1 MKKSFKKLG
10 FVSLAASSVLLGSMN
25 ATDLETYAALQKP
38 SHVFG
43 NYAKKDSGETHHTTT
58 STLAPKDSN
67 PSTPQQEQQQAKSTA
82 TSDSQEA
89 KTLETTANTDQTTAT
104 TDKAYTTSTDSSV
117 KSVAENVES
126 DNTTVQGDEKTLEK
140 AVDQVQADATSKDFN
155 ETTFTT
161 DQKAEQAAEQNLQK
175 AENKLKTDE
184 GALDSALQQ
193 QQAKS
198 TATSDSQEAKT
209 LETTAN
215 TDQTTATTDKAYTTS
230 TDSSVKSVAENVES
244 DNTTVQGDEK
254 TLEKAVDQVQADAT
268 SKDFNETTF
277 TTDQKAEQAAE
288 QNLQKAENKLK
299 TDEGALDSALQQQQ
313 AKNTL
318 IKDTATVKGFN
329 SVSVS
334 AMDTTLSGVKTMYQQ
349 TETIST
355 LLSGNSGLGS
365 VISNAQGL
373 SSAFSALESAQNTL
387 KGYLDSSS
395 ATIGQLTNGSNAVVG
410 ALDQAIAQVDTA
422 LADLAANVAD
432 TPKTQ
437 AATLVTADNST
448 TNSTTTDA
456 INFLS
461 ALKNNLTAQKD
472 AFMNVHKNIQTAVAQ
487 AQATYKPS
495 VMNTNNYGQMYGVDA
510 MAGYK
515 WFFGKT
521 KRFGFRTYGYY
532 SYNHANLSF
541 VGSQL
546 GIMEG
551 ASQVNNFTYGVGF
564 DALYNFYESKEGY
577 NTAGLFMGFGLGGD
591 SFIVQGE
598 SYLKSQM
605 NICNNTAGCS
615 ASMNTSYFQM
625 PVEFGFR
632 SNFSKHSGIE
642 VGFKLP
648 LFTNQFYKERSVDE
662 SVDVFYKRNFSIYFN
677 YMINF

>member
-10 FVSLAASSVLLGSMN
+10 FVSLAASGVLLGSMN
-25 ATDLETYAALQKP
+25 ATDLQTYAALQKP

-43 NYAKKDSGETHHTTT
+43 NYAKKD
-58 STLAPKDSN
+58 KDSKLTSDS
-67 PSTPQQEQQQAKSTA
+67 PTQQQAQTQAQNTA
-82 TSDSQEA
+82 SSDSKEA
-89 KTLETTANTDQTTAT
+89 TTLENTASTDNTTAT
-104 TDKAYTTSTDSSV
+104 TDEAYTTSTDTT
-117 KSVAENVES
+117 VADAAKQVET
-126 DNTTVQGDEKTLEK
+126 DNTAVQNDEKTLK
-140 AVDQVQADATSKDFN
+140 TDVAKVQADASAKDFD
-155 ETTFTT
+155 ETTF
-161 DQKAEQAAEQNLQK
+161 KADQAAEQT
-175 AENKLKTDE
+175 AEK
-184 GALDSALQQ
+184 ALQQ
-193 QQAKS
+193 AESK
-198 TATSDSQEAKT
+198 
-209 LETTAN
+209 LN
-215 TDQTTATTDKAYTTS
+215 TDQQTLNTALQDQTKTPTPS
-230 TDSSVKSVAENVES
+230 TPPTKEEPKHTASSGTPSASGSSVASQL
-244 DNTTVQGDEK
+244 T
-254 TLEKAVDQVQADAT
+254 
-268 SKDFNETTF
+268 
-277 TTDQKAEQAAE
+277 
-288 QNLQKAENKLK
+288 
-299 TDEGALDSALQQQQ
+299 
-313 AKNTL
+313 
-318 IKDTATVKGFN
+318 KDTTMVNNFK

-334 AMDTTLSGVKTMYQQ
+334 GMNTTLSGVETMSKQ
-349 TETIST
+349 TATIST
-355 LLSGNSGLGS
+355 LLSGNPSLGS
-365 VISNAQGL
+365 VIPNAQGL
-373 SSAFSALESAQNTL
+373 SNAFSALESAQNTL
-387 KGYLDSSS
+387 KGYLNSSS

-410 ALDQAIAQVDTA
+410 ALDKAINQVDMA
-422 LADLAANVAD
+422 LSDLSATD
-432 TPKTQ
+432 TQKTQ
-437 AATLVTADNST
+437 AVTLATTGSST
-448 TNSTTTDA
+448 TTTDA

-461 ALKNNLTAQKD
+461 ALKNNLMAQKD

-487 AQATYKPS
+487 AQATYTPS
-495 VMNTNNYGQMYGVDA
+495 VINTNNYGQMYGVDA

-521 KRFGFRTYGYY
+521 KRFGFRSYGYY

-577 NTAGLFMGFGLGGD
+577 NTAGLFLGFGLGGD

-605 NICNNTAGCS
+605 QICNNTAGCS

-648 LFTNQFYKERSVDE
+648 LFTNQFYKERGVDG

>member
-10 FVSLAASSVLLGSMN
+10 FFSLATSSVLLGSMN

-38 SHVFG
+38 SHVFS
-43 NYAKKDSGETHHTTT
+43 NYAEKESGSTNGSGKDSSGTTHTTKNETPDSSTPPAKKDDTSGSGSDKDQHTASSGSGSDKDQHTASAPTPSASSVASQLVKDTTT
-58 STLAPKDSN
+58 VN
-67 PSTPQQEQQQAKSTA
+67 
-82 TSDSQEA
+82 
-89 KTLETTANTDQTTAT
+89 
-104 TDKAYTTSTDSSV
+104 
-117 KSVAENVES
+117 
-126 DNTTVQGDEKTLEK
+126 
-140 AVDQVQADATSKDFN
+140 
-155 ETTFTT
+155 
-161 DQKAEQAAEQNLQK
+161 NLK
-175 AENKLKTDE
+175 
-184 GALDSALQQ
+184 
-193 QQAKS
+193 
-198 TATSDSQEAKT
+198 
-209 LETTAN
+209 
-215 TDQTTATTDKAYTTS
+215 
-230 TDSSVKSVAENVES
+230 
-244 DNTTVQGDEK
+244 
-254 TLEKAVDQVQADAT
+254 
-268 SKDFNETTF
+268 
-277 TTDQKAEQAAE
+277 
-288 QNLQKAENKLK
+288 
-299 TDEGALDSALQQQQ
+299 
-313 AKNTL
+313 
-318 IKDTATVKGFN
+318 

-334 AMDTTLSGVKTMYQQ
+334 GMNTTLSGVETMSQQ
-349 TETIST
+349 SATIGNLLNSST
-355 LLSGNSGLGS
+355 DLSS
-365 VISNAQGL
+365 VIPNAQGL

-387 KGYLDSSS
+387 KGYLNSSS

-410 ALDQAIAQVDTA
+410 ALDKAINQVDMA
-422 LADLAANVAD
+422 LADLSATD
-432 TPKTQ
+432 TQKMQ
-437 AATLVTADNST
+437 AVTLATTGSST

-456 INFLS
+456 INFLN
-461 ALKNNLTAQKD
+461 ALKNNLMAQKD

-487 AQATYKPS
+487 AQATYTPS
-495 VMNTNNYGQMYGVDA
+495 VINTNNYGQMYGVDA

-577 NTAGLFMGFGLGGD
+577 NTAGLFVGFGLGGD

-605 NICNNTAGCS
+605 HICNNTAGCS
-615 ASMNTSYFQM
+615 VSMNTSYFQM

-648 LFTNQFYKERSVDE
+648 LFTNQFYKERGVDG

>member
-10 FVSLAASSVLLGSMN
+10 FFSLATSSVLLGSMN
-25 ATDLETYAALQKP
+25 ATDLETYAALQKS

-43 NYAKKDSGETHHTTT
+43 NYAEKDKDSKLT
-58 STLAPKDSN
+58 SDS
-67 PSTPQQEQQQAKSTA
+67 PTQQQAQTQAQNTA
-82 TSDSQEA
+82 SSDSKEA
-89 KTLETTANTDQTTAT
+89 TTLENTAT
-104 TDKAYTTSTDSSV
+104 TDSQTATTDETYTTSTDTT
-117 KSVAENVES
+117 VAGAAKQVET
-126 DNTTVQGDEKTLEK
+126 DNTAVQNDEKTLK
-140 AVDQVQADATSKDFN
+140 TDVAKVQADASTKDFD
-155 ETTFTT
+155 ETTFKA
-161 DQKAEQAAEQNLQK
+161 DQQAEQTAATDLQK
-175 AENKLKTDE
+175 AEKTFDT
-184 GALDSALQQ
+184 DQ
-193 QQAKS
+193 S
-198 TATSDSQEAKT
+198 T
-209 LETTAN
+209 LN
-215 TDQTTATTDKAYTTS
+215 TDLQDQTKTPTPPAKKDETS
-230 TDSSVKSVAENVES
+230 GTPSASGSSVASQL
-244 DNTTVQGDEK
+244 T
-254 TLEKAVDQVQADAT
+254 
-268 SKDFNETTF
+268 
-277 TTDQKAEQAAE
+277 
-288 QNLQKAENKLK
+288 
-299 TDEGALDSALQQQQ
+299 
-313 AKNTL
+313 
-318 IKDTATVKGFN
+318 KDTTMVNNLK

-334 AMDTTLSGVKTMYQQ
+334 GMNTTLSGVETMSKQ
-349 TETIST
+349 TATIST
-355 LLSGNSGLGS
+355 LLSGNPSLGS
-365 VISNAQGL
+365 VIPNAQGL

-410 ALDQAIAQVDTA
+410 ALDKAINQVDMA
-422 LADLAANVAD
+422 LADLSAAD
-432 TPKTQ
+432 TQKTQ
-437 AATLVTADNST
+437 AVVLVAASDSAT
-448 TNSTTTDA
+448 TTTDA
-456 INFLS
+456 INFLN

-487 AQATYKPS
+487 AQATYTPS
-495 VMNTNNYGQMYGVDA
+495 VINTNNYGQMYGVDA

-521 KRFGFRTYGYY
+521 KRFGFRSYGYY

-577 NTAGLFMGFGLGGD
+577 NTAGLFLGFGLGGD

-605 NICNNTAGCS
+605 QICNNTAGCS

-648 LFTNQFYKERSVDE
+648 LFTNQFYKERGVDG

>member
-43 NYAKKDSGETHHTTT
+43 NYAEKEKGKEESSKKEGNKSQTPSGFTQGGSKGKDDSGNT
-58 STLAPKDSN
+58 
-67 PSTPQQEQQQAKSTA
+67 STPQQQAQTQASN
-82 TSDSQEA
+82 DSQKA
-89 KTLETTANTDQTTAT
+89 TTLENTAATDSQTAT
-104 TDKAYTTSTDSSV
+104 TDETYTNSSDAT
-117 KSVAENVES
+117 VASAAKQVET
-126 DNTTVQGDEKTLEK
+126 DNTAVQSAEQTLKTDVAK
-140 AVDQVQADATSKDFN
+140 VQADASAKDFD
-155 ETTFTT
+155 ETTFTN
-161 DQKAEQAAEQNLQK
+161 DQKAEQTAETNLQK
-175 AENKLKTDE
+175 AENNFTNDQNTLNT
-184 GALDSALQQ
+184 ALQDQ
-193 QQAKS
+193 TPSTPLAPTTPPAKK
-198 TATSDSQEAKT
+198 D
-209 LETTAN
+209 ETTGG
-215 TDQTTATTDKAYTTS
+215 TGGS
-230 TDSSVKSVAENVES
+230 TVAS
-244 DNTTVQGDEK
+244 QLT
-254 TLEKAVDQVQADAT
+254 
-268 SKDFNETTF
+268 
-277 TTDQKAEQAAE
+277 
-288 QNLQKAENKLK
+288 
-299 TDEGALDSALQQQQ
+299 
-313 AKNTL
+313 
-318 IKDTATVKGFN
+318 KDTAMVNNLK

-334 AMDTTLSGVKTMYQQ
+334 AMNTTLSGVETMSKQ
-349 TETIST
+349 TATISA
-355 LLSGNSGLGS
+355 LLSGNPSLGS
-365 VISNAQGL
+365 VITNAQGL

-410 ALDQAIAQVDTA
+410 ALDKAINQVDIA
-422 LADLAANVAD
+422 LADLATAD
-432 TPKTQ
+432 TQKTQ
-437 AATLVTADNST
+437 AVALATASDSAT
-448 TNSTTTDA
+448 TTTDA
-456 INFLS
+456 INFLN
-461 ALKNNLTAQKD
+461 ALKTNLMAQKD
-472 AFMNVHKNIQTAVAQ
+472 AFMSVHKNIQTAVAQ
-487 AQATYKPS
+487 AQATYTPN
-495 VMNTNNYGQMYGVDA
+495 VINTNNYGQMYGVDA

-521 KRFGFRTYGYY
+521 KRFGFRSYGYY

-577 NTAGLFMGFGLGGD
+577 NTAGLFLGFGLGGD

-605 NICNNTAGCS
+605 HICNNTAGCS

-648 LFTNQFYKERSVDE
+648 LFTNQFYKERGVDG

>member
-10 FVSLAASSVLLGSMN
+10 FFSLATSSVLLGSMN
-25 ATDLETYAALQKP
+25 ATDLETYAALQKS

-43 NYAKKDSGETHHTTT
+43 NYAEKDKE
-58 STLAPKDSN
+58 DS
-67 PSTPQQEQQQAKSTA
+67 KS
-82 TSDSQEA
+82 TSDSPTQQQTQTQAQNTASSSTPTPPTKEEPKHTASSGTPAPETPPA
-89 KTLETTANTDQTTAT
+89 KKDETSGIPSA
-104 TDKAYTTSTDSSV
+104 SGSSV
-117 KSVAENVES
+117 A
-126 DNTTVQGDEKTLEK
+126 
-140 AVDQVQADATSKDFN
+140 
-155 ETTFTT
+155 
-161 DQKAEQAAEQNLQK
+161 
-175 AENKLKTDE
+175 
-184 GALDSALQQ
+184 
-193 QQAKS
+193 
-198 TATSDSQEAKT
+198 SQLT
-209 LETTAN
+209 
-215 TDQTTATTDKAYTTS
+215 
-230 TDSSVKSVAENVES
+230 
-244 DNTTVQGDEK
+244 
-254 TLEKAVDQVQADAT
+254 
-268 SKDFNETTF
+268 
-277 TTDQKAEQAAE
+277 
-288 QNLQKAENKLK
+288 
-299 TDEGALDSALQQQQ
+299 
-313 AKNTL
+313 
-318 IKDTATVKGFN
+318 KDTTMVNNLK

-334 AMDTTLSGVKTMYQQ
+334 GMNTTLSGVETMSKQ
-349 TETIST
+349 TATISN
-355 LLSGNSGLGS
+355 LLSGNPNLGS
-365 VISNAQGL
+365 VIPNAQGL
-373 SSAFSALESAQNTL
+373 NSAFSALESAQNTL

-395 ATIGQLTNGSNAVVG
+395 ATIGQLINGSNAVVG
-410 ALDQAIAQVDTA
+410 ALDKAINQVDMA
-422 LADLAANVAD
+422 LADLSAAD
-432 TPKTQ
+432 TQKTQ
-437 AATLVTADNST
+437 AVTLATTGSST

-461 ALKNNLTAQKD
+461 TLKNNLMAQKD

-487 AQATYKPS
+487 AQATYTPS
-495 VMNTNNYGQMYGVDA
+495 VINTNNYGQMYGVDA

-521 KRFGFRTYGYY
+521 KRFGFRSYGYY

-577 NTAGLFMGFGLGGD
+577 NTAGLFLGFGLGGD

-605 NICNNTAGCS
+605 HICNDTVGCS

-648 LFTNQFYKERSVDE
+648 LFTNQFYKERGVDG

>member
-38 SHVFG
+38 LHVFG
-43 NYAKKDSGETHHTTT
+43 NYAKKSNKGSELSSDSLT
-58 STLAPKDSN
+58 
-67 PSTPQQEQQQAKSTA
+67 QQQAQNTA
-82 TSDSQEA
+82 QSDTTQA
-89 KTLETTANTDQTTAT
+89 TTLENTAT
-104 TDKAYTTSTDSSV
+104 TDNATATTDQTYTKSTDATVAKAAQSV
-117 KSVAENVES
+117 ET
-126 DNTTVQGDEKTLEK
+126 DNTAVQNNEKTLEN
-140 AVDQVQADATSKDFN
+140 AVAQVKKDADAKDFD
-155 ETTFTT
+155 ETTFQA
-161 DQKAEQAAEQNLQK
+161 DQQAEQTAETNLQK
-175 AENKLKTDE
+175 AENQLTNDQN
-184 GALDSALQQ
+184 A
-193 QQAKS
+193 
-198 TATSDSQEAKT
+198 
-209 LETTAN
+209 LETALKDQIPSTPPTKETPPAKKDETSGSGDKDQHTASGTGGTPSSSGGTGGEHHTASSGSPPASSTPPTPTPSTSGGN
-215 TDQTTATTDKAYTTS
+215 TITS
-230 TDSSVKSVAENVES
+230 QLT
-244 DNTTVQGDEK
+244 
-254 TLEKAVDQVQADAT
+254 
-268 SKDFNETTF
+268 
-277 TTDQKAEQAAE
+277 
-288 QNLQKAENKLK
+288 
-299 TDEGALDSALQQQQ
+299 
-313 AKNTL
+313 
-318 IKDTATVKGFN
+318 KDTTMVNGF
-329 SVSVS
+329 SKVSVDS
-334 AMDTTLSGVKTMYQQ
+334 MNTTLSGVTQLSQQ
-349 TETIST
+349 TATISN
-355 LLSGNSGLGS
+355 LLSGSPDLGN
-365 VISNAQGL
+365 VITNAQGL

-410 ALDQAIAQVDTA
+410 ALDKAINQVDMA
-422 LADLAANVAD
+422 LADLATAD
-432 TPKTQ
+432 TQKTQ
-437 AATLVTADNST
+437 AVALVAASDSAT
-448 TNSTTTDA
+448 TTTDA

-461 ALKNNLTAQKD
+461 TLKTNLMAQKD
-472 AFMNVHKNIQTAVAQ
+472 AFMSVHKNIQTAVAQ
-487 AQATYKPS
+487 AQATYTPS
-495 VMNTNNYGQMYGVDA
+495 VINTNNYGQMYGVDA

-521 KRFGFRTYGYY
+521 KRFGFRSYGYY

-577 NTAGLFMGFGLGGD
+577 NTAGLFLGFGLGGD

-605 NICNNTAGCS
+605 QICNNTAGCS

-642 VGFKLP
+642 VGLKLP
-648 LFTNQFYKERSVDE
+648 LFTNQFYKERGVDG

>member
-10 FVSLAASSVLLGSMN
+10 FVSLAASGVLLGSMN

-43 NYAKKDSGETHHTTT
+43 NYAEKDKDSKLT
-58 STLAPKDSN
+58 SDS
-67 PSTPQQEQQQAKSTA
+67 PTQQQAQTQAQNTA
-82 TSDSQEA
+82 SSGTPTPPTKEEPKHTASSGTPAPETPPAKKDETSGGTSGNTVASQL
-89 KTLETTANTDQTTAT
+89 T
-104 TDKAYTTSTDSSV
+104 
-117 KSVAENVES
+117 
-126 DNTTVQGDEKTLEK
+126 
-140 AVDQVQADATSKDFN
+140 
-155 ETTFTT
+155 
-161 DQKAEQAAEQNLQK
+161 
-175 AENKLKTDE
+175 
-184 GALDSALQQ
+184 
-193 QQAKS
+193 
-198 TATSDSQEAKT
+198 
-209 LETTAN
+209 
-215 TDQTTATTDKAYTTS
+215 
-230 TDSSVKSVAENVES
+230 
-244 DNTTVQGDEK
+244 
-254 TLEKAVDQVQADAT
+254 
-268 SKDFNETTF
+268 
-277 TTDQKAEQAAE
+277 
-288 QNLQKAENKLK
+288 
-299 TDEGALDSALQQQQ
+299 
-313 AKNTL
+313 
-318 IKDTATVKGFN
+318 KDTTMVNNLK

-334 AMDTTLSGVKTMYQQ
+334 GMNTTLSGVETMSKQ
-349 TETIST
+349 TATIST
-355 LLSGNSGLGS
+355 LLSGNPSLGS
-365 VISNAQGL
+365 VIPNAQGL
-373 SSAFSALESAQNTL
+373 NSAFSALESAQNTL
-387 KGYLDSSS
+387 KGYLNSSS

-410 ALDQAIAQVDTA
+410 ALDKAINQVDMA
-422 LADLAANVAD
+422 LADLVAAD
-432 TPKTQ
+432 TQKTQ
-437 AATLVTADNST
+437 AVALAAASDSAT
-448 TNSTTTDA
+448 TTTDA
-456 INFLS
+456 TNFLN
-461 ALKNNLTAQKD
+461 ALKTNLMAQKD

-487 AQATYKPS
+487 AQATYTPS
-495 VMNTNNYGQMYGVDA
+495 VINTNNYGQMYGVDA

-521 KRFGFRTYGYY
+521 KRFGFRSYGYY

-577 NTAGLFMGFGLGGD
+577 NTAGLFVGFGLGGD

-605 NICNNTAGCS
+605 HICNNTAGCS

-648 LFTNQFYKERSVDE
+648 LFTNQFYKERGVDG

>member
-10 FVSLAASSVLLGSMN
+10 FVSLAASGVLLGSMN

-43 NYAKKDSGETHHTTT
+43 NYAEKDKDSKLT
-58 STLAPKDSN
+58 SDS
-67 PSTPQQEQQQAKSTA
+67 PTQQQAQTQAQNTA
-82 TSDSQEA
+82 TNDSQEA
-89 KTLETTANTDQTTAT
+89 TTLENTASTDNTTAT
-104 TDKAYTTSTDSSV
+104 TDETYT
-117 KSVAENVES
+117 KSADTTVAGAAQKVET
-126 DNTTVQGDEKTLEK
+126 DNTAVQSAEQTLKTDVAK
-140 AVDQVQADATSKDFN
+140 VQADASAKDFD
-155 ETTFTT
+155 ETTFQA
-161 DQKAEQAAEQNLQK
+161 DQAAEQTAETNLQK
-175 AENKLKTDE
+175 AENQLTKD
-184 GALDSALQQ
+184 QN
-193 QQAKS
+193 
-198 TATSDSQEAKT
+198 T
-209 LETTAN
+209 LETALK
-215 TDQTTATTDKAYTTS
+215 DQTPSTPTTPPTKEEPKHTAS
-230 TDSSVKSVAENVES
+230 TPTPSTSSVASQL
-244 DNTTVQGDEK
+244 T
-254 TLEKAVDQVQADAT
+254 
-268 SKDFNETTF
+268 
-277 TTDQKAEQAAE
+277 
-288 QNLQKAENKLK
+288 
-299 TDEGALDSALQQQQ
+299 
-313 AKNTL
+313 
-318 IKDTATVKGFN
+318 KDTTMVNSLK

-334 AMDTTLSGVKTMYQQ
+334 GMNTTLSGVETMSKQ
-349 TETIST
+349 TATISA
-355 LLSGNSGLGS
+355 LLSGNPNLGS

-373 SSAFSALESAQNTL
+373 NSAFSALESAQNTL

-395 ATIGQLTNGSNAVVG
+395 ATIGQLINGSNAVVG
-410 ALDQAIAQVDTA
+410 ALDKAINQVDMA
-422 LADLAANVAD
+422 LSDLATAD
-432 TPKTQ
+432 TQKTQ
-437 AATLVTADNST
+437 AVTLATASDSPT
-448 TNSTTTDA
+448 TTTDA
-456 INFLS
+456 INFLN
-461 ALKNNLTAQKD
+461 ALKTNLMAQKD

-487 AQATYKPS
+487 AQATYTPS
-495 VMNTNNYGQMYGVDA
+495 VINTNNYGQMYGVDA

-521 KRFGFRTYGYY
+521 KRFGFRSYGYY

-541 VGSQL
+541 VGSKL

-577 NTAGLFMGFGLGGD
+577 NTAGLFVGFGLGGD

-605 NICNNTAGCS
+605 HICNNTAGCS

-648 LFTNQFYKERSVDE
+648 LFTNQFYKERGVDG

>member
-10 FVSLAASSVLLGSMN
+10 FVSLAASGVLLGSMN

-43 NYAKKDSGETHHTTT
+43 NYAKKD
-58 STLAPKDSN
+58 KDSKLTSDS
-67 PSTPQQEQQQAKSTA
+67 PTQQQDQKAAQDQAQNTA
-82 TSDSQEA
+82 QSDSQEET
-89 KTLETTANTDQTTAT
+89 TLENTAATDSQTAT
-104 TDKAYTTSTDSSV
+104 TDETYT
-117 KSVAENVES
+117 KSADATVAGAAKQVET
-126 DNTTVQGDEKTLEK
+126 DNTAVQNAEQTLKTDVAK
-140 AVDQVQADATSKDFN
+140 VQADASTKDFD
-155 ETTFTT
+155 ESTFTK
-161 DQKAEQAAEQNLQK
+161 DQQAEQSAETALQK
-175 AENKLKTDE
+175 AE
-184 GALDSALQQ
+184 
-193 QQAKS
+193 
-198 TATSDSQEAKT
+198 SQFTNDQNA
-209 LETTAN
+209 LETALK
-215 TDQTTATTDKAYTTS
+215 DQTPSTPPAKKDETSGSGDKNQHTASSGGTPSSTTPPATTGGTGGDHHTASSGTPAPETPPTKKDETS
-230 TDSSVKSVAENVES
+230 GTPSASGSSVASQL
-244 DNTTVQGDEK
+244 T
-254 TLEKAVDQVQADAT
+254 
-268 SKDFNETTF
+268 
-277 TTDQKAEQAAE
+277 
-288 QNLQKAENKLK
+288 
-299 TDEGALDSALQQQQ
+299 
-313 AKNTL
+313 
-318 IKDTATVKGFN
+318 KDTTMVNNFK

-334 AMDTTLSGVKTMYQQ
+334 AMNTTLSGVETMSKQ
-349 TETIST
+349 TTTISA
-355 LLSGNSGLGS
+355 LLSGNPNLGS
-365 VISNAQGL
+365 VIPNAQGL

-410 ALDQAIAQVDTA
+410 ALDKAINQVDMA
-422 LADLAANVAD
+422 LADLAAAD
-432 TPKTQ
+432 TQKTQ
-437 AATLVTADNST
+437 AVALAAASDSAT
-448 TNSTTTDA
+448 TTTDA
-456 INFLS
+456 INFLN
-461 ALKNNLTAQKD
+461 ALKTNLMAQKD
-472 AFMNVHKNIQTAVAQ
+472 AFMSVHKNIQTAVAQ
-487 AQATYKPS
+487 AQATYTPS
-495 VMNTNNYGQMYGVDA
+495 VINTNNYGQMYGVDA

-521 KRFGFRTYGYY
+521 KRFGFRSYGYY

-577 NTAGLFMGFGLGGD
+577 NTAGLFLGFGLGGD

-605 NICNNTAGCS
+605 QICNNTAGCS

-642 VGFKLP
+642 VGLKLP
-648 LFTNQFYKERSVDE
+648 LFTNQFYKERGVDG

>member
-10 FVSLAASSVLLGSMN
+10 FVSLATSSVLLGSMN

-43 NYAKKDSGETHHTTT
+43 NYAEKDKDSK
-58 STLAPKDSN
+58 L
-67 PSTPQQEQQQAKSTA
+67 
-82 TSDSQEA
+82 TSDSPTQQQDQKVAQNTASSDSKEA
-89 KTLETTANTDQTTAT
+89 TTLENTASTDNTTAT
-104 TDKAYTTSTDSSV
+104 TDETYTKSTDAT
-117 KSVAENVES
+117 VADAAKQVET
-126 DNTTVQGDEKTLEK
+126 DNTAVQNDEKTLKTDVEK
-140 AVDQVQADATSKDFN
+140 VQADANATDFN
-155 ETTFTT
+155 ETTFKT
-161 DQKAEQAAEQNLQK
+161 DQAAEQT
-175 AENKLKTDE
+175 AEK
-184 GALDSALQQ
+184 ALQQ
-193 QQAKS
+193 AESK
-198 TATSDSQEAKT
+198 
-209 LETTAN
+209 LN
-215 TDQTTATTDKAYTTS
+215 TDQQTLNTALQDQTKTPTPPAKKDETS
-230 TDSSVKSVAENVES
+230 GTPSASGSSVASQL
-244 DNTTVQGDEK
+244 T
-254 TLEKAVDQVQADAT
+254 
-268 SKDFNETTF
+268 
-277 TTDQKAEQAAE
+277 
-288 QNLQKAENKLK
+288 
-299 TDEGALDSALQQQQ
+299 
-313 AKNTL
+313 
-318 IKDTATVKGFN
+318 KDTTMVNNLK

-334 AMDTTLSGVKTMYQQ
+334 GMNTTLSGVETMSQQ
-349 TETIST
+349 TATIGNLLNSST
-355 LLSGNSGLGS
+355 DLSS
-365 VISNAQGL
+365 VIPNAQGL

-410 ALDQAIAQVDTA
+410 ALDKAINQVDMA
-422 LADLAANVAD
+422 LADLSAAD
-432 TPKTQ
+432 TQKTQ
-437 AATLVTADNST
+437 AVALATTGSST

-456 INFLS
+456 INFLN
-461 ALKNNLTAQKD
+461 ALKTNLMAQKD

-487 AQATYKPS
+487 AQATYTPS
-495 VMNTNNYGQMYGVDA
+495 VINTNNYGQMYGVDA

-521 KRFGFRTYGYY
+521 KRFGFRSYGYY

-564 DALYNFYESKEGY
+564 DVLYNFYESKEGY
-577 NTAGLFMGFGLGGD
+577 NTAGLFVGFGLGGD

-605 NICNNTAGCS
+605 QICNNTAGCS

-648 LFTNQFYKERSVDE
+648 LFTNQFYKERGVDG

>member
-10 FVSLAASSVLLGSMN
+10 FFSLATSSVLLGSMN

-43 NYAKKDSGETHHTTT
+43 NYAEKDKDSKLT
-58 STLAPKDSN
+58 SDS
-67 PSTPQQEQQQAKSTA
+67 PTQQQAQKAAQNTA
-82 TSDSQEA
+82 QSDSKEA
-89 KTLETTANTDQTTAT
+89 TTLENTASTDNITAT
-104 TDKAYTTSTDSSV
+104 TDEAYTTSTDTT
-117 KSVAENVES
+117 VADAAKQVET
-126 DNTTVQGDEKTLEK
+126 DNTAVQNAETALQK
-140 AVDQVQADATSKDFN
+140 AVTKVENDAKATNFD
-155 ETTFTT
+155 ETTFQA
-161 DQKAEQAAEQNLQK
+161 DQQAEQTAETNLQK
-175 AENKLKTDE
+175 AENQLTNDQ
-184 GALDSALQQ
+184 S
-193 QQAKS
+193 
-198 TATSDSQEAKT
+198 T
-209 LETTAN
+209 LETALK
-215 TDQTTATTDKAYTTS
+215 DQTPS
-230 TDSSVKSVAENVES
+230 TPP
-244 DNTTVQGDEK
+244 
-254 TLEKAVDQVQADAT
+254 AT
-268 SKDFNETTF
+268 SGGTGGDKHTASSGAPAPETPPTP
-277 TTDQKAEQAAE
+277 TPSTS
-288 QNLQKAENKLK
+288 
-299 TDEGALDSALQQQQ
+299 GG
-313 AKNTL
+313 NTITSQL
-318 IKDTATVKGFN
+318 TKDTTMVNNLK

-334 AMDTTLSGVKTMYQQ
+334 AMNTTLSGVTQLSQQ
-349 TETIST
+349 TAAISN
-355 LLSGNSGLGS
+355 LLSGNPNLGS

-373 SSAFSALESAQNTL
+373 SSAFSALESTQNTL

-410 ALDQAIAQVDTA
+410 ALDKAINQVDMA
-422 LADLAANVAD
+422 LADLSAAD
-432 TPKTQ
+432 TQKTQ
-437 AATLVTADNST
+437 AVALVAASDSAT
-448 TNSTTTDA
+448 TTTDA
-456 INFLS
+456 INFLN
-461 ALKNNLTAQKD
+461 ALKTNLMAQKD
-472 AFMNVHKNIQTAVAQ
+472 AFMSVHKNIQTAVAQ
-487 AQATYKPS
+487 AQATYTPS
-495 VMNTNNYGQMYGVDA
+495 VINTNNYGQMYGVDA

-521 KRFGFRTYGYY
+521 KRFGFRSYGYY

-577 NTAGLFMGFGLGGD
+577 NTAGLFLGFGLGGD

-605 NICNNTAGCS
+605 RICNNTAGCS

-642 VGFKLP
+642 VGLKLP
-648 LFTNQFYKERSVDE
+648 LFTNQFYKERGVDG

>member
-10 FVSLAASSVLLGSMN
+10 FVSLATSSVLLGSMN

-43 NYAKKDSGETHHTTT
+43 NYAEKDKDSKLT
-58 STLAPKDSN
+58 SDS
-67 PSTPQQEQQQAKSTA
+67 PTQQQAQTQAKNTA
-82 TSDSQEA
+82 SSDSKEA
-89 KTLETTANTDQTTAT
+89 TTLENTASTDNTTAT
-104 TDKAYTTSTDSSV
+104 TDEAYTTSTDTI
-117 KSVAENVES
+117 VADVAKQVET
-126 DNTTVQGDEKTLEK
+126 DNTAVQNDEKTLK
-140 AVDQVQADATSKDFN
+140 TDVAKVQADASTKDFD
-155 ETTFTT
+155 ETTFKA
-161 DQKAEQAAEQNLQK
+161 DQQAEQTAETNLQK
-175 AENKLKTDE
+175 AEEQLTNDQN
-184 GALDSALQQ
+184 AL
-193 QQAKS
+193 
-198 TATSDSQEAKT
+198 
-209 LETTAN
+209 N
-215 TDQTTATTDKAYTTS
+215 TDLQDQTPSTPPTPPTKEEPKHTTS
-230 TDSSVKSVAENVES
+230 SGGTPSSTTPPAKKDETSGTPSASGSSVASQL
-244 DNTTVQGDEK
+244 T
-254 TLEKAVDQVQADAT
+254 
-268 SKDFNETTF
+268 
-277 TTDQKAEQAAE
+277 
-288 QNLQKAENKLK
+288 
-299 TDEGALDSALQQQQ
+299 
-313 AKNTL
+313 
-318 IKDTATVKGFN
+318 KDTTMVNNFK

-334 AMDTTLSGVKTMYQQ
+334 AMNTTLSGVETMSQQ
-349 TETIST
+349 TATIST
-355 LLSGNSGLGS
+355 LLSGNPSLGS
-365 VISNAQGL
+365 VIPNAQGL

-410 ALDQAIAQVDTA
+410 ALDKAINQVDMA
-422 LADLAANVAD
+422 LADLSATD
-432 TPKTQ
+432 TQKTQ
-437 AATLVTADNST
+437 AVTLAAASDSAT
-448 TNSTTTDA
+448 TTTDA
-456 INFLS
+456 INFLN
-461 ALKNNLTAQKD
+461 ALKTNLMAQKD

-487 AQATYKPS
+487 AQATYTPS
-495 VMNTNNYGQMYGVDA
+495 VINTNNYGQMYGVDA

-521 KRFGFRTYGYY
+521 KRFGFRSYGYY

-577 NTAGLFMGFGLGGD
+577 NTAGLFLGFGLGGD

-605 NICNNTAGCS
+605 HICNNTAGCS

-648 LFTNQFYKERSVDE
+648 LFTNQFYKERGVDG

>member
-10 FVSLAASSVLLGSMN
+10 FFSLATSSVLLGSMN

-43 NYAKKDSGETHHTTT
+43 NYAEKDKDSKLT
-58 STLAPKDSN
+58 SDS
-67 PSTPQQEQQQAKSTA
+67 PTQQQAQKAAQNTA
-82 TSDSQEA
+82 QSDSKEA
-89 KTLETTANTDQTTAT
+89 TTLENTASTDNITAT
-104 TDKAYTTSTDSSV
+104 TDEAYTTSTDTT
-117 KSVAENVES
+117 VADAAKQVET
-126 DNTTVQGDEKTLEK
+126 DNTAVQNAETALQK
-140 AVDQVQADATSKDFN
+140 AVTKVENDAKATNFD
-155 ETTFTT
+155 ETTFQA
-161 DQKAEQAAEQNLQK
+161 DQQAEQTAETNLQK
-175 AENKLKTDE
+175 AENQLTNDQ
-184 GALDSALQQ
+184 S
-193 QQAKS
+193 
-198 TATSDSQEAKT
+198 T
-209 LETTAN
+209 LETALK
-215 TDQTTATTDKAYTTS
+215 DQTPS
-230 TDSSVKSVAENVES
+230 TPP
-244 DNTTVQGDEK
+244 
-254 TLEKAVDQVQADAT
+254 AT
-268 SKDFNETTF
+268 SGGTGGDKHTASSGAPAPETPPTP
-277 TTDQKAEQAAE
+277 TPSTS
-288 QNLQKAENKLK
+288 
-299 TDEGALDSALQQQQ
+299 GG
-313 AKNTL
+313 NTITSQL
-318 IKDTATVKGFN
+318 TKDTTMVNNLK

-334 AMDTTLSGVKTMYQQ
+334 AMNTTLSGVTQLSQQ
-349 TETIST
+349 TAAISN
-355 LLSGNSGLGS
+355 LLSGNPNLGS

-410 ALDQAIAQVDTA
+410 ALDKAINQVDMA
-422 LADLAANVAD
+422 LADLSAAD
-432 TPKTQ
+432 TQKTQ
-437 AATLVTADNST
+437 AVALVAASDSAT
-448 TNSTTTDA
+448 TTTDA
-456 INFLS
+456 INFLN
-461 ALKNNLTAQKD
+461 ALKTNLMAQKD
-472 AFMNVHKNIQTAVAQ
+472 AFMSVHKNIQTAVAQ
-487 AQATYKPS
+487 AQATYTPS
-495 VMNTNNYGQMYGVDA
+495 VINTNNYGQMYGVDA

-541 VGSQL
+541 VGSKL
-546 GIMEG
+546 GIMDG

-577 NTAGLFMGFGLGGD
+577 NTAGLFLGFGLGGD

-605 NICNNTAGCS
+605 QICNNTAGCS

-648 LFTNQFYKERSVDE
+648 LFTNQFYKERGVDE

>member
-10 FVSLAASSVLLGSMN
+10 FVSLAASGVLLGSMN
-25 ATDLETYAALQKP
+25 ATDLETYAALQKS

-43 NYAKKDSGETHHTTT
+43 NYAEKDKDSKLT
-58 STLAPKDSN
+58 SDS
-67 PSTPQQEQQQAKSTA
+67 PTQQQAQTQAQNTA
-82 TSDSQEA
+82 SSDSKEA
-89 KTLETTANTDQTTAT
+89 TTLENTASTDNTTAT
-104 TDKAYTTSTDSSV
+104 TDEAYTTSTDTT
-117 KSVAENVES
+117 VADAAKQVET
-126 DNTTVQGDEKTLEK
+126 DNTAVQNDEKTLK
-140 AVDQVQADATSKDFN
+140 TDVAKVQADASTKDFD
-155 ETTFTT
+155 ETTFKA
-161 DQKAEQAAEQNLQK
+161 DQQAEQTAETNLQK
-175 AENKLKTDE
+175 AEEQLTKDQN
-184 GALDSALQQ
+184 
-193 QQAKS
+193 
-198 TATSDSQEAKT
+198 T
-209 LETTAN
+209 LETVLK
-215 TDQTTATTDKAYTTS
+215 DQTPSTPTTPPTKEKPKHTASSGTPAPLTPPAKKDETS
-230 TDSSVKSVAENVES
+230 GAPSASGSSVASQL
-244 DNTTVQGDEK
+244 T
-254 TLEKAVDQVQADAT
+254 
-268 SKDFNETTF
+268 
-277 TTDQKAEQAAE
+277 
-288 QNLQKAENKLK
+288 
-299 TDEGALDSALQQQQ
+299 
-313 AKNTL
+313 
-318 IKDTATVKGFN
+318 KDTTMVNNFK

-334 AMDTTLSGVKTMYQQ
+334 GMNTTLSGVETMSQQ
-349 TETIST
+349 TATIST
-355 LLSGNSGLGS
+355 LLSGNPSLSS
-365 VISNAQGL
+365 VIPNAQGL
-373 SSAFSALESAQNTL
+373 NSAFSALESAQNTL
-387 KGYLDSSS
+387 KGYLNSSS

-410 ALDQAIAQVDTA
+410 ALDKAINQVDMA
-422 LADLAANVAD
+422 LADLSAAD
-432 TPKTQ
+432 TQKTQ
-437 AATLVTADNST
+437 TVTLAVASDSAT
-448 TNSTTTDA
+448 TTTDA

-487 AQATYKPS
+487 AQATYTPS
-495 VMNTNNYGQMYGVDA
+495 VINTNNYGQMYGVDA

-521 KRFGFRTYGYY
+521 KRFGFRSYGYY

-577 NTAGLFMGFGLGGD
+577 NTAGLFLGFGLGGD

-605 NICNNTAGCS
+605 QICNNTAGCS

-648 LFTNQFYKERSVDE
+648 LFTNQFYKERGVDG

>member
-1 MKKSFKKLG
+1 M
-10 FVSLAASSVLLGSMN
+10 LLGSMN

-43 NYAKKDSGETHHTTT
+43 NYAEKDKDSKLT
-58 STLAPKDSN
+58 SDS
-67 PSTPQQEQQQAKSTA
+67 PTQQQDQKVAQNTA
-82 TSDSQEA
+82 SNDSQEA
-89 KTLETTANTDQTTAT
+89 TTLENTASTDNTTAT
-104 TDKAYTTSTDSSV
+104 TDETYTKSTDTT
-117 KSVAENVES
+117 VAGAAQKVET
-126 DNTTVQGDEKTLEK
+126 DNTAVQSAEQTLKTDVAK
-140 AVDQVQADATSKDFN
+140 VQADASAKDFD
-155 ETTFTT
+155 ETTFQA
-161 DQKAEQAAEQNLQK
+161 DQAAEQT
-175 AENKLKTDE
+175 AEK
-184 GALDSALQQ
+184 ALQQ
-193 QQAKS
+193 AESK
-198 TATSDSQEAKT
+198 
-209 LETTAN
+209 LN
-215 TDQTTATTDKAYTTS
+215 TDQQTLNTALQDQTKTPTPSTPPTKEEPKHTASSGTPAPETPPAKKDETS
-230 TDSSVKSVAENVES
+230 GGTSGNTVAS
-244 DNTTVQGDEK
+244 QLTKDTTTVN
-254 TLEKAVDQVQADAT
+254 
-268 SKDFNETTF
+268 S
-277 TTDQKAEQAAE
+277 
-288 QNLQKAENKLK
+288 LK
-299 TDEGALDSALQQQQ
+299 
-313 AKNTL
+313 
-318 IKDTATVKGFN
+318 

-334 AMDTTLSGVKTMYQQ
+334 SMNTTLSGVDTMSQQ
-349 TETIST
+349 SATIGNLLNSST
-355 LLSGNSGLGS
+355 DLSS
-365 VISNAQGL
+365 VIPNAQGL
-373 SSAFSALESAQNTL
+373 ISAFSALESAQNTL

-410 ALDQAIAQVDTA
+410 ALDKAINQVDMA
-422 LADLAANVAD
+422 LSDLSATDTQKTQTVTLAA
-432 TPKTQ
+432 TG
-437 AATLVTADNST
+437 S
-448 TNSTTTDA
+448 STTTTEA
-456 INFLS
+456 ISFLR

-472 AFMNVHKNIQTAVAQ
+472 AFMSVHKNIQTAVAQ
-487 AQATYKPS
+487 AQATYTPS
-495 VMNTNNYGQMYGVDA
+495 VINTNNYGQMYGVDA

-521 KRFGFRTYGYY
+521 KRFGFRSYGYY

-577 NTAGLFMGFGLGGD
+577 NTAGLFVGFGLGGD

-605 NICNNTAGCS
+605 QICNNTAGCS

-648 LFTNQFYKERSVDE
+648 LFTNQFYKERGVDG

>member
-10 FVSLAASSVLLGSMN
+10 FFSLATSSVLLGSMN

-43 NYAKKDSGETHHTTT
+43 NYAEKDKDSKLT
-58 STLAPKDSN
+58 SDS
-67 PSTPQQEQQQAKSTA
+67 PTQQQAQTQAQNTASSGGTPSLGGTPALSTPPA
-82 TSDSQEA
+82 KKDETSGGTSGNTVASQL
-89 KTLETTANTDQTTAT
+89 T
-104 TDKAYTTSTDSSV
+104 
-117 KSVAENVES
+117 
-126 DNTTVQGDEKTLEK
+126 
-140 AVDQVQADATSKDFN
+140 
-155 ETTFTT
+155 
-161 DQKAEQAAEQNLQK
+161 
-175 AENKLKTDE
+175 
-184 GALDSALQQ
+184 
-193 QQAKS
+193 
-198 TATSDSQEAKT
+198 
-209 LETTAN
+209 
-215 TDQTTATTDKAYTTS
+215 
-230 TDSSVKSVAENVES
+230 
-244 DNTTVQGDEK
+244 
-254 TLEKAVDQVQADAT
+254 
-268 SKDFNETTF
+268 
-277 TTDQKAEQAAE
+277 
-288 QNLQKAENKLK
+288 
-299 TDEGALDSALQQQQ
+299 
-313 AKNTL
+313 
-318 IKDTATVKGFN
+318 KDTTMVNNLK

-334 AMDTTLSGVKTMYQQ
+334 AMNTTLSGVETMSQQ
-349 TETIST
+349 TATISA
-355 LLSGNSGLGS
+355 LLSGNPSLGS
-365 VISNAQGL
+365 VIPNAQGL
-373 SSAFSALESAQNTL
+373 NSAFSALESAQNTL

-410 ALDQAIAQVDTA
+410 ALDKAINQVDMA
-422 LADLAANVAD
+422 LADLSAAD
-432 TPKTQ
+432 TQKTQ
-437 AATLVTADNST
+437 AVTLAAASDSST
-448 TNSTTTDA
+448 TTTDA
-456 INFLS
+456 INFLN
-461 ALKNNLTAQKD
+461 ALKSNLMAQKD

-487 AQATYKPS
+487 AQATYTPS
-495 VMNTNNYGQMYGVDA
+495 VINTNNYGQMYGVDA

-521 KRFGFRTYGYY
+521 KRFGFRSYGYY

-577 NTAGLFMGFGLGGD
+577 NTAGLFLGFGLGGD

-605 NICNNTAGCS
+605 HICNNTAGCS

-648 LFTNQFYKERSVDE
+648 LFTNQFYKERGVDG

>member
-43 NYAKKDSGETHHTTT
+43 NYAEKSNKGSELSSDSLT
-58 STLAPKDSN
+58 
-67 PSTPQQEQQQAKSTA
+67 QQQAQNTA
-82 TSDSQEA
+82 QSDTTQA
-89 KTLETTANTDQTTAT
+89 TTLENTAT
-104 TDKAYTTSTDSSV
+104 TDRSTASTDETYTKSTDST
-117 KSVAENVES
+117 VAGAAKQVEA
-126 DNTTVQGDEKTLEK
+126 DNTAVQSTETALQNAVTKVENDAKAEKFDEKTF
-140 AVDQVQADATSKDFN
+140 QAD
-155 ETTFTT
+155 
-161 DQKAEQAAEQNLQK
+161 QQAEQTAETNLQK
-175 AENKLKTDE
+175 AENQLTNDQN
-184 GALDSALQQ
+184 ALETALQDQ
-193 QQAKS
+193 TKTPTPS
-198 TATSDSQEAKT
+198 TPPATSGGTGGEHH
-209 LETTAN
+209 TA
-215 TDQTTATTDKAYTTS
+215 S
-230 TDSSVKSVAENVES
+230 SGSPDSSTPPTKETPPTPTPPTSGG
-244 DNTTVQGDEK
+244 NTI
-254 TLEKAVDQVQADAT
+254 T
-268 SKDFNETTF
+268 SQLT
-277 TTDQKAEQAAE
+277 
-288 QNLQKAENKLK
+288 
-299 TDEGALDSALQQQQ
+299 
-313 AKNTL
+313 
-318 IKDTATVKGFN
+318 KDTTMVNNLK

-334 AMDTTLSGVKTMYQQ
+334 AMNTTLSGVTQLSQQ
-349 TETIST
+349 TATISN
-355 LLSGNSGLGS
+355 LLNGSPNLGS

-395 ATIGQLTNGSNAVVG
+395 TTIGQLTNGSNAVVG
-410 ALDQAIAQVDTA
+410 ALDKAINQVDMA
-422 LADLAANVAD
+422 LADLATAD
-432 TPKTQ
+432 AQKTQ
-437 AATLVTADNST
+437 AVALVAASDSAT
-448 TNSTTTDA
+448 TTTDA
-456 INFLS
+456 INFLN
-461 ALKNNLTAQKD
+461 ALKTNLTAQKD
-472 AFMNVHKNIQTAVAQ
+472 AFMSVHKNIQTAVAQ
-487 AQATYKPS
+487 AQATYTPS
-495 VMNTNNYGQMYGVDA
+495 VINTNNYGQMYGVDA

-521 KRFGFRTYGYY
+521 KRFGFRSYGYY

-577 NTAGLFMGFGLGGD
+577 NTAGLFLGFGLGGD

-605 NICNNTAGCS
+605 RICNNTAGCS

-642 VGFKLP
+642 VGLKLP
-648 LFTNQFYKERSVDE
+648 LFTNQFYKERGVDG

>member
-10 FVSLAASSVLLGSMN
+10 FFSLATSSVLLGSMN
-25 ATDLETYAALQKP
+25 ATDLETYAALQKS

-43 NYAKKDSGETHHTTT
+43 NYAEKDKDSKLT
-58 STLAPKDSN
+58 SDS
-67 PSTPQQEQQQAKSTA
+67 PTQQQAQTQAQNTASSDSKEATTLENTA
-82 TSDSQEA
+82 TSD
-89 KTLETTANTDQTTAT
+89 TP
-104 TDKAYTTSTDSSV
+104 DSS
-117 KSVAENVES
+117 
-126 DNTTVQGDEKTLEK
+126 TLPTKETPP
-140 AVDQVQADATSKDFN
+140 ATSGGTSSDKHTASSGTPPASSTPPAKKD
-155 ETTFTT
+155 ETSGSGDK
-161 DQKAEQAAEQNLQK
+161 DQHTASGTGGTPSSSGGTGGDKHTASS
-175 AENKLKTDE
+175 
-184 GALDSALQQ
+184 GAPAPE
-193 QQAKS
+193 
-198 TATSDSQEAKT
+198 TPPTPTPPTSGGNTITSQLT
-209 LETTAN
+209 
-215 TDQTTATTDKAYTTS
+215 
-230 TDSSVKSVAENVES
+230 
-244 DNTTVQGDEK
+244 
-254 TLEKAVDQVQADAT
+254 
-268 SKDFNETTF
+268 
-277 TTDQKAEQAAE
+277 
-288 QNLQKAENKLK
+288 
-299 TDEGALDSALQQQQ
+299 
-313 AKNTL
+313 
-318 IKDTATVKGFN
+318 KDTTMVNNLK

-334 AMDTTLSGVKTMYQQ
+334 GMNTTLSGVETMSKQ
-349 TETIST
+349 TATISA
-355 LLSGNSGLGS
+355 LLSGNPNLGS
-365 VISNAQGL
+365 VIPNAQGL

-410 ALDQAIAQVDTA
+410 ALDKAINQVDMA
-422 LADLAANVAD
+422 LADLSATD
-432 TPKTQ
+432 TQKTQ
-437 AATLVTADNST
+437 AVTLATTGSST
-448 TNSTTTDA
+448 TTTDA

-487 AQATYKPS
+487 AQATYTPS
-495 VMNTNNYGQMYGVDA
+495 VINTNNYGQMYGVDA

-521 KRFGFRTYGYY
+521 KRFGFRSYGYY

-577 NTAGLFMGFGLGGD
+577 NTAGLFLGFGLGGD

-605 NICNNTAGCS
+605 RICNDTAGCS

-642 VGFKLP
+642 VGLKLP
-648 LFTNQFYKERSVDE
+648 LFTNQFYKERGVDG

>member
-10 FVSLAASSVLLGSMN
+10 FVFLVASGVLLGSMN

-43 NYAKKDSGETHHTTT
+43 NYAEKDKDSKLT
-58 STLAPKDSN
+58 SDS
-67 PSTPQQEQQQAKSTA
+67 PTQQQAQTQAQNTA
-82 TSDSQEA
+82 SSDSKEA
-89 KTLETTANTDQTTAT
+89 TTLENTAT
-104 TDKAYTTSTDSSV
+104 TDSQTATTDEAYTTSTDTT
-117 KSVAENVES
+117 VAGAAKQVET
-126 DNTTVQGDEKTLEK
+126 DNTAVQNDEKTLK
-140 AVDQVQADATSKDFN
+140 TDVAKVQADASAKDFN
-155 ETTFTT
+155 ETTFKADQATEQTAETT
-161 DQKAEQAAEQNLQK
+161 LKNDENQLTKDQ
-175 AENKLKTDE
+175 
-184 GALDSALQQ
+184 S
-193 QQAKS
+193 
-198 TATSDSQEAKT
+198 T
-209 LETTAN
+209 LETVLK
-215 TDQTTATTDKAYTTS
+215 DQTPSTPSTPPAKKDETS
-230 TDSSVKSVAENVES
+230 GTPSASGSSVASQL
-244 DNTTVQGDEK
+244 T
-254 TLEKAVDQVQADAT
+254 
-268 SKDFNETTF
+268 
-277 TTDQKAEQAAE
+277 
-288 QNLQKAENKLK
+288 
-299 TDEGALDSALQQQQ
+299 
-313 AKNTL
+313 
-318 IKDTATVKGFN
+318 KDTTMVNNLK

-334 AMDTTLSGVKTMYQQ
+334 GMNTTLSGVETMSQQ
-349 TETIST
+349 TATISA
-355 LLSGNSGLGS
+355 LLSGNPSLGS
-365 VISNAQGL
+365 VIPNAQGL
-373 SSAFSALESAQNTL
+373 NSAFSALESAQNTL

-410 ALDQAIAQVDTA
+410 ALDKAINQVDMA
-422 LADLAANVAD
+422 LADLSAAD
-432 TPKTQ
+432 MQKTQ
-437 AATLVTADNST
+437 AVVLTAASDSAT
-448 TNSTTTDA
+448 TTTDA
-456 INFLS
+456 INFLN
-461 ALKNNLTAQKD
+461 ALKTNLMAQKD

-487 AQATYKPS
+487 AQATYTPS
-495 VMNTNNYGQMYGVDA
+495 VINTNNYGQMYGVDA

-521 KRFGFRTYGYY
+521 KRFGFRSYGYY

-577 NTAGLFMGFGLGGD
+577 NTAGLFLGFGLGGD

-605 NICNNTAGCS
+605 HICNNTAGCS

-648 LFTNQFYKERSVDE
+648 LFTNQFYKERGVDG

>member
-10 FVSLAASSVLLGSMN
+10 FVSLVASGVLLGSMN

-43 NYAKKDSGETHHTTT
+43 NYAEKDKDSKLT
-58 STLAPKDSN
+58 SDS
-67 PSTPQQEQQQAKSTA
+67 PTQQQAQTQAQNTA
-82 TSDSQEA
+82 QSDSKEA
-89 KTLETTANTDQTTAT
+89 TTLENTASTDNTTAT
-104 TDKAYTTSTDSSV
+104 TDEAYTTSTDTT
-117 KSVAENVES
+117 VADAAKQVET
-126 DNTTVQGDEKTLEK
+126 DNTAVQNDEKTLK
-140 AVDQVQADATSKDFN
+140 TDVAKVQADANATDFN
-155 ETTFTT
+155 ETTFKT
-161 DQKAEQAAEQNLQK
+161 DQAAEQT
-175 AENKLKTDE
+175 AEK
-184 GALDSALQQ
+184 ALQQ
-193 QQAKS
+193 AESK
-198 TATSDSQEAKT
+198 
-209 LETTAN
+209 LN
-215 TDQTTATTDKAYTTS
+215 TDQQTLNTALQDQTKTPTPSTPPAKKDETSGSGDKHTASSGTPS
-230 TDSSVKSVAENVES
+230 ASGSSVASQL
-244 DNTTVQGDEK
+244 T
-254 TLEKAVDQVQADAT
+254 
-268 SKDFNETTF
+268 
-277 TTDQKAEQAAE
+277 
-288 QNLQKAENKLK
+288 
-299 TDEGALDSALQQQQ
+299 
-313 AKNTL
+313 
-318 IKDTATVKGFN
+318 KDTTMVNNLK

-334 AMDTTLSGVKTMYQQ
+334 AMNTTLSGVETMSKQ
-349 TETIST
+349 TATISN
-355 LLSGNSGLGS
+355 LLSGNPNLGS
-365 VISNAQGL
+365 VIPNAQGL
-373 SSAFSALESAQNTL
+373 NSAFSALESAQNTL
-387 KGYLDSSS
+387 KGYLNSSS

-410 ALDQAIAQVDTA
+410 ALDKAINQVDMA
-422 LADLAANVAD
+422 LADLNAAD
-432 TPKTQ
+432 TQKTQ
-437 AATLVTADNST
+437 AVTLATTGSST

-461 ALKNNLTAQKD
+461 ALKNNLMAQKD

-487 AQATYKPS
+487 AQATYTPS
-495 VMNTNNYGQMYGVDA
+495 VINTNNYGQMYGVDA

-521 KRFGFRTYGYY
+521 KRFGFRSYGYY

-577 NTAGLFMGFGLGGD
+577 NTAGLFVGFGLGGD

-605 NICNNTAGCS
+605 RICNNTAGCS

-642 VGFKLP
+642 VGLKLP
-648 LFTNQFYKERSVDE
+648 LFTNQFYKERGVDG